1 MRLLFTFIVLSSIH
15 LAHGQNYLL
24 PLWKDQVP
32 NQQKTKEVE
41 SRDTTDAVRIGYVQN
56 PTIEVYLPGK
66 SQATGQAVVI
76 CPGGGYS
83 ILAYDKEGTDI
94 AKLLNGQGIAGIVLK
109 YRLPKSQSNIV
120 PHQSALMD
128 AQQAMKLVRANA
140 DKWNID
146 PDKVGVIGFSAG
158 GHLASTLGTHF
169 DDESRPDF
177 MALIYPVISMDTEI
191 THMGSRKNL
200 IGEAPT
206 EELVRLY
213 SNELQVQ
220 VNTPPT
226 FILHMMDDQVVPVE
240 NSLRFYE
247 ALRKAD
253 VPTEM
258 HLYPAGGHGF
268 GLAIGRGHLA
278 SWPDRLIEWLQHL
291 D

>member
-1 MRLLFTFIVLSSIH
+1 MRLFLILLLAITFH
-15 LAHGQNYLL
+15 LANSQNYLL
-24 PLWKDQVP
+24 PLWKGQVP
-32 NQQKTKEVE
+32 NQQASKTVE
-41 SRDTTDAVRIGYVQN
+41 RSDTTDAVRISEVQN
-56 PTIEVYLPGK
+56 PTIEVYLPSK
-66 SQATGQAVVI
+66 SQATGQAVLI

-109 YRLPKSQSNIV
+109 YRLPKSKSNII
-120 PHQSALMD
+120 PHESALMD
-128 AQQAMKLVRANA
+128 AQHAMKLVRANA
-140 DKWNID
+140 AKWNID
-146 PDKVGVIGFSAG
+146 PGKVGVIGFSAG

-169 DDESRPDF
+169 DDASRPDF
-177 MALIYPVISMDTEI
+177 MALIYPVISMDTAI
-191 THMGSRKNL
+191 THMGSRRNV

-226 FILHMMDDQVVPVE
+226 FILHTMDDRAVPVE

-268 GLAIGRGHLA
+268 GLAIGRGQLS
-278 SWPDRLIEWLQHL
+278 SWPDRLIDWLESL
-291 D
+291 E